1 MYKKCC
7 VEKLSNPLCV
17 TFQVFISAA
26 LMEYFCSKVS
36 HTVWITCNSLLNVI
50 KLKLKK
56 VTD

>member
-1 MYKKCC
+1 MYKKFC
-7 VEKLSNPLCV
+7 VKNLSNPLCV

-36 HTVWITCNSLLNVI
+36 HTVWITCNSLVKC